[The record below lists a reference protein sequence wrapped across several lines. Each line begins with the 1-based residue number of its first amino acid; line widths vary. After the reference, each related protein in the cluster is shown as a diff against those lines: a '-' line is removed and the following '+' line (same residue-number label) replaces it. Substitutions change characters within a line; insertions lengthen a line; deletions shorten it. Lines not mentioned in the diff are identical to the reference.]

1 MNTNQLTYFIAVAEN
16 QNFTKAAAQC
26 YLTQTAITQQ
36 IQILEKQMDVVLID
50 RTSRPIKLTPAGH
63 IFYHEAK
70 DILARINLAIQNT
83 KNAHNVASGLLRIGY
98 AKTFESSNLPNL
110 IVSFHREYENIN
122 LQIFRNDVDNL
133 VFGLLNNE
141 YDIIFT
147 WDSTNIFIQN
157 AVNTLPVEK
166 ITSVV
171 LMYDSHPLAHSASLS
186 RADLKNEKLYY
197 LTPSNT
203 GHSFADIHYMNLYQ
217 EAGYQP
223 NILMVNTELAS
234 ILTLVSTEQGI
245 ALIPSFCVSNWKHY
259 DNLIGVPMT
268 DNDEYMIGGW
278 LKDSNNASLDLFI
291 QYLKEH
297 TKL

>member
-83 KNAHNVASGLLRIGY
+83 KNAHNAASGLLRIGY

-223 NILMVNTELAS
+223 YDKY
-234 ILTLVSTEQGI
+234 GI
-245 ALIPSFCVSNWKHY
+245 
-259 DNLIGVPMT
+259 G
-268 DNDEYMIGGW
+268 
-278 LKDSNNASLDLFI
+278 
-291 QYLKEH
+291 QYPDPCFH
-297 TKL
+297 

>member
-1 MNTNQLTYFIAVAEN
+1 M
-16 QNFTKAAAQC
+16 
-26 YLTQTAITQQ
+26 
-36 IQILEKQMDVVLID
+36 
-50 RTSRPIKLTPAGH
+50 
-63 IFYHEAK
+63 
-70 DILARINLAIQNT
+70 
-83 KNAHNVASGLLRIGY
+83 
-98 AKTFESSNLPNL
+98 
-110 IVSFHREYENIN
+110 
-122 LQIFRNDVDNL
+122 
-133 VFGLLNNE
+133 LNNE

>member
-83 KNAHNVASGLLRIGY
+83 KNAHNAASGLLRIGY

-133 VFGLLNNE
+133 VFGLLNN
-141 YDIIFT
+141 
-147 WDSTNIFIQN
+147 
-157 AVNTLPVEK
+157 
-166 ITSVV
+166 
-171 LMYDSHPLAHSASLS
+171 
-186 RADLKNEKLYY
+186 
-197 LTPSNT
+197 
-203 GHSFADIHYMNLYQ
+203 
-217 EAGYQP
+217 
-223 NILMVNTELAS
+223 
-234 ILTLVSTEQGI
+234 
-245 ALIPSFCVSNWKHY
+245 
-259 DNLIGVPMT
+259 
-268 DNDEYMIGGW
+268 
-278 LKDSNNASLDLFI
+278 
-291 QYLKEH
+291 
-297 TKL
+297 